1 MVEQQDENLGTLI
14 KHIIYNEL
22 SQARNPNNMPLFA
35 ALFQFAPEK
44 ASKVQHMY
52 SSASLSFKIFR
63 VKILLL
69 GFRHLYS
76 GLFSVLKELARVFQ
90 DLLIQR

>member
-1 MVEQQDENLGTLI
+1 LVEQQDENLGTLI

-44 ASKVQHMY
+44 SAKVQH
-52 SSASLSFKIFR
+52 
-63 VKILLL
+63 V
-69 GFRHLYS
+69 
-76 GLFSVLKELARVFQ
+76 Q
-90 DLLIQR
+90 